1 MRDKWELLVLRI
13 KEEREELFK
22 LECLVESKKR
32 YIEEL
37 EEELERVV
45 GGKSGR

>member
-22 LECLVESKKR
+22 LECLVDSKKR
-32 YIEEL
+32 YIEDL
-37 EEELERVV
+37 EEESKRIV
-45 GGKSGR
+45 GGKNGR